1 MDFIQVITNFQRNFI
16 RDGMDSNEVKGAFR
30 EANLADL
37 NYLMDLYGT
46 YSESSMFYE
55 QDALE
60 ELKNYTVNNTVIE
73 FYRKYEPH
81 NLPTLSGGI
90 RLLALESLK
99 VENASASPS
108 MYLIK
113 FGLLTIATTIGGHA
127 ICLDLNTENNNE
139 PRVVIA
145 DQAFCSY
152 NEDLDLVECV
162 IVPDGVAENYA
173 DDEPIILSYSLIE
186 QCLPEIAVSFSEF
199 LVNLSLEKY
208 ENVEEDFLII

>member
-1 MDFIQVITNFQRNFI
+1 MDYSQIINKFQRNFV
-16 RDGMDSNEVKGAFR
+16 RDGMNPDKVKGSFR
-30 EANLADL
+30 EANIEDL
-37 NYLMDLYGT
+37 NYLLDLHGT
-46 YSESSMFYE
+46 YSESSLFYE
-55 QDALE
+55 KDALE
-60 ELKNYTVNNTVIE
+60 ELKNFTVNKTVIE

-90 RLLALESLK
+90 RLLALESIK
-99 VENASASPS
+99 VENASVSPS
-108 MYLIK
+108 MHLLK

-145 DQAFCSY
+145 DQVFCSY

-162 IVPDGVAENYA
+162 IVPDSVAQNYT

-199 LVNLSLEKY
+199 LANLSNEIY
-208 ENVEEDFLII
+208 ENVEDDFLII